1 MLGSDQDADHS
12 EVEPEVVE
20 MEVSAY
26 LARIGFEGDPNIS
39 LDCLSR
45 LQAAHQ
51 HAVPYENL
59 DVFLGRKKLLEVG
72 EMVNLIHLS
81 DLIDLF
87 HLINLI
93 YLIDLFHPIHL
104 IYLRCS
110 SCTRRW
116 WWRSAEGGA
125 VSSMG
130 SSAGSSRYWMSNI

>member
-1 MLGSDQDADHS
+1 MLSSEQDADQP
-12 EVEPEVVE
+12 EVGPEVVE
-20 MEVSAY
+20 MEVSTY
-26 LARIGFEGDPNIS
+26 LARIGFEGDPNTS

-72 EMVNLIHLS
+72 EMVDLIHLI

-87 HLINLI
+87 HLI
-93 YLIDLFHPIHL
+93 YL
-104 IYLRCS
+104 IYLRWA

-116 WWRSAEGGA
+116 CWRSAEGGA

-130 SSAGSSRYWMSNI
+130 SSAGSSR

>member
-1 MLGSDQDADHS
+1 MLGSEQDVDNP
-12 EVEPEVVE
+12 EVEPEVAG

-72 EMVNLIHLS
+72 KMVNLNHMTYLIDLLHLIHLS
-81 DLIDLF
+81 DI
-87 HLINLI
+87 
-93 YLIDLFHPIHL
+93 IDLFHPIHL
-104 IYLRCS
+104 IYLRWA

-130 SSAGSSRYWMSNI
+130 SSAGFSRY

>member
-1 MLGSDQDADHS
+1 MLGSEQDADHS
-12 EVEPEVVE
+12 EVEPEVAE

-72 EMVNLIHLS
+72 KMVNLNHMT
-81 DLIDLF
+81 
-87 HLINLI
+87 
-93 YLIDLFHPIHL
+93 YLIDLLHLIHL
-104 IYLRCS
+104 IYLRWA

-125 VSSMG
+125 VSSMD
-130 SSAGSSRYWMSNI
+130 SSAGFSR